1 MQRAI
6 KVRIIPTL
14 EQEIQ
19 FRKSCGIAR
28 WSYNFYIAE
37 KERVYKEWKED
48 NSKPKYISE
57 QDVRKYINNVLKP
70 TEDYKWLKEVGSNVM
85 KQAVKD
91 ADLAYQRFFNHL
103 ADKPKFK
110 KKGKS
115 KMSFYVNYESLS
127 KTDIG
132 FRGEKLGNIK
142 TAQPLP
148 NLDKGQIYYNPRITF
163 DGKFWYISVGIQK
176 EKPTNV
182 ELTNMSLGIDLGIK
196 ELAVCSD
203 NQVFHNINKS
213 KRMKKLIKRLKREQ
227 RKLLR
232 RLENQIDH
240 YEPTPKSRRPIYK
253 KDLKECSN
261 IQRQN
266 AHIAIIQKHIN
277 DIRTNYTHQVTRS
290 IVKTKPCRIVMED
303 LNIRGL
309 MKNKHLVRQIHEQ
322 KWYEFRRQIEY
333 KCEEYGIEFVEANRF
348 YASSKTC
355 SCCGN
360 KKKELPLRER
370 TYRCE
375 YCGLV
380 IDRDYN
386 ASINLSRYKE

>member
-6 KVRIIPTL
+6 KIRIIPTP

-19 FRKSCGIAR
+19 FRKSCGVAR

-37 KERVYKEWKED
+37 KEKVYKEWKED

-57 QDVRKYINNVLKP
+57 QDVRKYINNVLKS
-70 TEDYKWLKEVGSNVM
+70 TEEYKWLKEVGSNVM

-176 EKPTNV
+176 GKPTNV
-182 ELTNMSLGIDLGIK
+182 ELTNISLGIDLGIK

-203 NQVFHNINKS
+203 NQVFHNINKT

-227 RKLLR
+227 RKLSR

-240 YEPTPKSRRPIYK
+240 YEPTSKSRRPIYK
-253 KDLKECSN
+253 KDLKKCSN

-266 AHIAIIQKHIN
+266 THIAIIQKHIN
-277 DIRTNYTHQVTRS
+277 DIQTNYTHQVTRS

-309 MKNKHLVRQIHEQ
+309 MKNKHLARQIQEQ
-322 KWYEFRRQIEY
+322 KWYEFKRQIEY
-333 KCEEYGIEFVEANRF
+333 KCEEYGIKFVEVNRF

-355 SCCGN
+355 SVCGN
-360 KKKELPLRER
+360 VKKELPLRER

-375 YCGLV
+375 CCGLI

-386 ASINLSRYKE
+386 ASINLSRYNK